1 MNAIPRILLVD
12 DEPGNIQLLEK
23 ALQGKYELF
32 SASNGFEAMKQIKVT
47 LPDMVILDVMMPEIS
62 GYEVCRMIKED
73 DNYAEIPILFLT
85 ALETPEAE
93 IFGLDVGG
101 IDFLTKPVNLE
112 MLKLRVRN
120 HIKLKQRNDLVRE
133 QKAEIEAQRDLLE
146 EVLSQIKQ
154 LEGIIPICSYCKK
167 IRDDHEIWQ
176 RLETYICQHSEAV
189 FSHGICPECYDVQS
203 KEWDKML
210 VTKGTK
216 PLPEAVQ

>member
-1 MNAIPRILLVD
+1 MNAIPRILIVD
-12 DEPGNIQLLEK
+12 DEPGNIQLLKK
-23 ALQGKYELF
+23 ALQEKYEIF
-32 SASNGFEAMKQIKVT
+32 SASNGFDAMALIKVT

-85 ALETPEAE
+85 ALEAPEAE

-133 QKAEIEAQRDLLE
+133 QKDQLEVAYLEIKEQRDLLE

-167 IRDDHEIWQ
+167 IRDDHEVWQ

-189 FSHGICPECYDVQS
+189 FSHGICPECYEVQS
-203 KEWDKML
+203 KEWDK
-210 VTKGTK
+210 V
-216 PLPEAVQ
+216 LPPKK